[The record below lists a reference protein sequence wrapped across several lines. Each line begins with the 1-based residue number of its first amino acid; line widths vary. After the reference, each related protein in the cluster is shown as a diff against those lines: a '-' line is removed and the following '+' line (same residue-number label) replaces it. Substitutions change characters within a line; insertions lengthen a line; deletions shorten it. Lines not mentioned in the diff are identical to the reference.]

1 MNINNI
7 KDETIAK
14 LTNEEAQVLGL
25 ANIGFG
31 FYKGELKTRYNG
43 MKRVAKNEKTF
54 VFEGTHLRAEFT
66 KLADEEERPCWAM
79 RIFNK
84 ERNGYETYP
93 MGIYGVYFLR
103 A

>member
-1 MNINNI
+1 MDINKI
-7 KDETIAK
+7 KDETLAK
-14 LTNEEAQVLGL
+14 LTNEEAQDLGL

-54 VFEGTHLRAEFT
+54 VFEGTYLRAEFT
-66 KLADEEERPCWAM
+66 ELADKEEKPFWAM

-84 ERNGYETYP
+84 ERNEYETYP
-93 MGIYGVYFLR
+93 MGIYGVYFMR